1 MKYFKPF
8 IPFIACW
15 ILLFNSNNFQS
26 VALINGIGQLV
37 LFLFVVCIPI
47 WKTGRM
53 SYVDIGWPWGV
64 ALIGLITYCQINT
77 ITLSKTLVITAYILI
92 GSRMGLGALKMWSMG
107 LLKKEFP
114 RYEYQK
120 IRWEKSNKT
129 NTGLAMQVEA
139 LSQGLANASFLAIPI
154 FLISVSPSTQLSPL
168 EIIGFTIFILSIVL
182 ETVADYQKLKFLKE
196 MKHQNKQNM
205 VCDIGL
211 WKYTRHPNYFAEW
224 MVWNGLIIASI
235 SSFISLFD
243 SEALWL
249 WIMIGV
255 ALLYTSRIMYITLV
269 YLTGAV
275 PSEYYSAQKRP
286 NYKKYQQS
294 TKNTKQDIKLASL
307 PCGILF

>member
-8 IPFIACW
+8 IPFLACW

-26 VALINGIGQLV
+26 FALINGIGQLV

-47 WKTGRM
+47 WRTKRM

-77 ITLSKTLVITAYILI
+77 ITLSKTLAITAYILI

-107 LLKKEFP
+107 LLKKEFS

-154 FLISVSPSTQLSPL
+154 FLISVSPSTQLSSL
-168 EIIGFTIFILSIVL
+168 EIIGFTIFMFSLVF
-182 ETVADYQKLKFLKE
+182 ETIADYQKLKFLKE
-196 MKHQNKQNM
+196 MKRQNKKNM

-235 SSFISLFD
+235 PSYISLFD

-286 NYKKYQQS
+286 EYKSYQKS
-294 TKNTKQDIKLASL
+294 TNIFFPGFKKIS
-307 PCGILF
+307 

>member
-26 VALINGIGQLV
+26 VALINGIAQLA

-64 ALIGLITYCQINT
+64 ALIGLITYCQAND
-77 ITLSKTLVITAYILI
+77 ITLSKTLVVTAYVLI

-107 LLKKEFP
+107 LLNKEFP

-120 IRWEKSNKT
+120 IRWQKSNKT
-129 NTGLAMQVEA
+129 NTGLAMQIEA

-168 EIIGFTIFILSIVL
+168 EIIGFAIFLFSIVF
-182 ETVADYQKLKFLKE
+182 ETIADYQKLKFLKE
-196 MKHQNKQNM
+196 MKRQNKQNM

-235 SSFISLFD
+235 PSYISLFD
-243 SEALWL
+243 SEELWL

-286 NYKKYQQS
+286 AYKAYQQS
-294 TKNTKQDIKLASL
+294 TNIFFPGPKKV
-307 PCGILF
+307 

>member
-26 VALINGIGQLV
+26 IALINGIGQLV

-120 IRWEKSNKT
+120 IRWKKSNKT
-129 NTGLAMQVEA
+129 NTVLAMQVEA

-154 FLISVSPSTQLSPL
+154 FLISVSHSTQISTL
-168 EIIGFTIFILSIVL
+168 EIIGFTIFFLSLVF

-196 MKHQNKQNM
+196 MKRQNKKNM

-235 SSFISLFD
+235 PSYISLFAL
-243 SEALWL
+243 EALWL
-249 WIMIGV
+249 WILIGV

-269 YLTGAV
+269 YLTGAI

-286 NYKKYQQS
+286 AYKAYQHS
-294 TKNTKQDIKLASL
+294 TNIFFPGPKKV
-307 PCGILF
+307 

>member
-26 VALINGIGQLV
+26 IALINGIGQLV

-77 ITLSKTLVITAYILI
+77 ITLSKTLIITAYILI
-92 GSRMGLGALKMWSMG
+92 GSRMGLGALKMWGMG

-120 IRWEKSNKT
+120 IRWEKFNKT
-129 NTGLAMQVEA
+129 NTGLAMQIEA

-168 EIIGFTIFILSIVL
+168 EIIGFTIFILSLVF

-196 MKHQNKQNM
+196 MKRQNKKNM
-205 VCDIGL
+205 VCNIGL

-235 SSFISLFD
+235 PSYISLFD

-249 WIMIGV
+249 WILIGV
-255 ALLYTSRIMYITLV
+255 ALLYTSRIMYVTLV
-269 YLTGAV
+269 YLTGAI

-286 NYKKYQQS
+286 AYNAYQQS
-294 TKNTKQDIKLASL
+294 TNIFFPGPKKV
-307 PCGILF
+307 

>member
-64 ALIGLITYCQINT
+64 ALIGLITYCLNDVT
-77 ITLSKTLVITAYILI
+77 TLSKILIIAAYIII

-107 LLKKEFP
+107 LLKKELP

-196 MKHQNKQNM
+196 MKLQKKQNM
-205 VCDIGL
+205 VCDVGL

-235 SSFISLFD
+235 PSFILLFD

-249 WIMIGV
+249 WIMIGI
-255 ALLYTSRIMYITLV
+255 ALLYTSRIMYITLL

-286 NYKKYQQS
+286 NYKAYQQS
-294 TKNTKQDIKLASL
+294 TNIFFPGPKKI
-307 PCGILF
+307 

>member
-1 MKYFKPF
+1 
-8 IPFIACW
+8 
-15 ILLFNSNNFQS
+15 
-26 VALINGIGQLV
+26 
-37 LFLFVVCIPI
+37 VVCIPI

-64 ALIGLITYCQINT
+64 TLIGLITYCQINT
-77 ITLSKTLVITAYILI
+77 MTLSKTLIITAYILI

-107 LLKKEFP
+107 LLKKEFT

-129 NTGLAMQVEA
+129 NIGLAMQVEA

-154 FLISVSPSTQLSPL
+154 FLMSVSPSTQLLTL
-168 EIIGFTIFILSIVL
+168 EIIGFTICVLSIVF
-182 ETVADYQKLKFLKE
+182 ETVADYQKLKFLRK
-196 MKHQNKQNM
+196 MKRQNKKNM

-235 SSFISLFD
+235 PSFIALFE
-243 SEALWL
+243 SEVL
-249 WIMIGV
+249 WIWTLIGI

-275 PSEYYSAQKRP
+275 PSEYFSAQKRP
-286 NYKKYQQS
+286 SYKAYKRS
-294 TKNTKQDIKLASL
+294 TNIFFPGPIKK
-307 PCGILF
+307 

>member
-26 VALINGIGQLV
+26 IAIINGIGQLV

-154 FLISVSPSTQLSPL
+154 FLISVSPSTQISTL
-168 EIIGFTIFILSIVL
+168 EIIGFIIFVLSIVF

-196 MKHQNKQNM
+196 MKRQNKQNM
-205 VCDIGL
+205 VCDVGL

-235 SSFISLFD
+235 PSFILLFD

-294 TKNTKQDIKLASL
+294 TNIFFPGPKKI
-307 PCGILF
+307 

>member
-26 VALINGIGQLV
+26 IALINGIGQLV

-77 ITLSKTLVITAYILI
+77 ITLSKTLVITAYVLI

-129 NTGLAMQVEA
+129 NISLAMQVEA

-154 FLISVSPSTQLSPL
+154 FLILVSPSTQLSPL
-168 EIIGFTIFILSIVL
+168 EIIGFTIFILSLVF

-196 MKHQNKQNM
+196 MKRQNKKNM

-235 SSFISLFD
+235 PSYISLFD

-249 WIMIGV
+249 WIMIGI

-286 NYKKYQQS
+286 GYKTYQQS
-294 TKNTKQDIKLASL
+294 TNIFFPGPKKV
-307 PCGILF
+307 

>member
-26 VALINGIGQLV
+26 VALINGVGQLV

-120 IRWEKSNKT
+120 IRWEKSSKT
-129 NTGLAMQVEA
+129 NISLAMQVEA

-154 FLISVSPSTQLSPL
+154 FLISVSPSTQLSAL
-168 EIIGFTIFILSIVL
+168 EIIGFTIFILSIVF

-196 MKHQNKQNM
+196 MKRQNKKNM
-205 VCDIGL
+205 VCNIGL

-235 SSFISLFD
+235 PSYISLFD

-255 ALLYTSRIMYITLV
+255 ALLYTSRIMYVTLV
-269 YLTGAV
+269 YLTGAI

-286 NYKKYQQS
+286 AYKAYQQS
-294 TKNTKQDIKLASL
+294 TNIFFPGPKKV
-307 PCGILF
+307 

>member
-26 VALINGIGQLV
+26 VALINGIAQLA

-64 ALIGLITYCQINT
+64 ALIGLITYCQAND
-77 ITLSKTLVITAYILI
+77 ITLSKTLVVTAYVLI

-107 LLKKEFP
+107 LLNKEFP

-120 IRWEKSNKT
+120 IRWQKSNKT
-129 NTGLAMQVEA
+129 NTGLAMQIEA

-168 EIIGFTIFILSIVL
+168 EIIGFAIFLFSIVF
-182 ETVADYQKLKFLKE
+182 ETIADYQKLKFLKE
-196 MKHQNKQNM
+196 MKRQNKQNM

-235 SSFISLFD
+235 PSYISLFD
-243 SEALWL
+243 SEELWL
-249 WIMIGV
+249 WIMIGI

-275 PSEYYSAQKRP
+275 PSEYYSSQKRP
-286 NYKKYQQS
+286 AYKAYQQS
-294 TKNTKQDIKLASL
+294 TNIFFPGPKKV
-307 PCGILF
+307 

>member
-15 ILLFNSNNFQS
+15 ILLFSSSNFQS
-26 VALINGIGQLV
+26 IALINGIAQLV

-120 IRWEKSNKT
+120 IRWKKSNKT
-129 NTGLAMQVEA
+129 NTVLAMQVEA

-154 FLISVSPSTQLSPL
+154 FLISVSPLTQLSTL

-182 ETVADYQKLKFLKE
+182 ETVADYQKLSFLRE
-196 MKHQNKQNM
+196 MKRQNKQNM
-205 VCDIGL
+205 VCDKGL

-224 MVWNGLIIASI
+224 MVWNGLIITSI
-235 SSFISLFD
+235 PSYISLFD

-249 WIMIGV
+249 WIMIGF

-286 NYKKYQQS
+286 SYKAYQQS
-294 TKNTKQDIKLASL
+294 TNIFFPGPIKK
-307 PCGILF
+307 

>member
-77 ITLSKTLVITAYILI
+77 LTLSKTLVITAYILI

-129 NTGLAMQVEA
+129 NISLAMQVEA

-154 FLISVSPSTQLSPL
+154 FLISVSPSTQLSAL
-168 EIIGFTIFILSIVL
+168 EIIGFTIFILSIVF

-196 MKHQNKQNM
+196 MKRQNKKNM

-235 SSFISLFD
+235 PSYISLFD

-286 NYKKYQQS
+286 AYKAYQQS
-294 TKNTKQDIKLASL
+294 TNIFFPGPKKV
-307 PCGILF
+307 

>member
-15 ILLFNSNNFQS
+15 ILLLNSNNFQS
-26 VALINGIGQLV
+26 VALINGLGQLV

-129 NTGLAMQVEA
+129 NISLAMQVEA

-154 FLISVSPSTQLSPL
+154 FLISVSPSTQLSAL
-168 EIIGFTIFILSIVL
+168 EIIGFTIFILSIVF
-182 ETVADYQKLKFLKE
+182 ETIADYQKLKFLKE
-196 MKHQNKQNM
+196 MKRQNKKNM

-235 SSFISLFD
+235 PSYISLFD

-269 YLTGAV
+269 YLTGAI
-275 PSEYYSAQKRP
+275 PSEHYSAQKRP
-286 NYKKYQQS
+286 SYKAYQQS
-294 TKNTKQDIKLASL
+294 TSIFFPGPIKK
-307 PCGILF
+307 

>member
-26 VALINGIGQLV
+26 IALINGIGQLV

-64 ALIGLITYCQINT
+64 ALIGLIAYCQINT

-120 IRWEKSNKT
+120 IRWEKSNKS

-154 FLISVSPSTQLSPL
+154 FLISVSPSTQLLPL

-196 MKHQNKQNM
+196 MKRQNKQNM
-205 VCDIGL
+205 VCDVGL

-235 SSFISLFD
+235 PSFISLFD

-294 TKNTKQDIKLASL
+294 TNIFFPGPKKI
-307 PCGILF
+307 

>member
-8 IPFIACW
+8 IPFLACW
-15 ILLFNSNNFQS
+15 ILLFSSNNFQS

-92 GSRMGLGALKMWSMG
+92 GSRMGLGALKMWSME

-129 NTGLAMQVEA
+129 NIGLAMQVEA

-154 FLISVSPSTQLSPL
+154 FLISVSPSTQLSSL
-168 EIIGFTIFILSIVL
+168 EIIGFTIFILSIVF
-182 ETVADYQKLKFLKE
+182 ETIADYQKLKFLKE
-196 MKHQNKQNM
+196 MKRQNKKNM

-235 SSFISLFD
+235 PSYISLFT

-275 PSEYYSAQKRP
+275 PSEYYSVQKRP
-286 NYKKYQQS
+286 AYKAYQQS
-294 TKNTKQDIKLASL
+294 TNIFFPGPKKV
-307 PCGILF
+307 

>member
-15 ILLFNSNNFQS
+15 ILLLNSNNFQS
-26 VALINGIGQLV
+26 VALINGLGQLV

-120 IRWEKSNKT
+120 IRWKKSNKT
-129 NTGLAMQVEA
+129 NISLAMQVEA

-168 EIIGFTIFILSIVL
+168 EIIGFTIFILSIVF
-182 ETVADYQKLKFLKE
+182 ETIADYQKLKFLKE
-196 MKHQNKQNM
+196 MKRQNKKNM

-235 SSFISLFD
+235 PSYISLFD

-275 PSEYYSAQKRP
+275 PSEYYSVQKRP
-286 NYKKYQQS
+286 AYKAYQQS
-294 TKNTKQDIKLASL
+294 TNIFFPGPIKK
-307 PCGILF
+307 

>member
-26 VALINGIGQLV
+26 VALINGIAQLA

-64 ALIGLITYCQINT
+64 ALIGLITYCQAND
-77 ITLSKTLVITAYILI
+77 ITLSKTLVVTAYVLI

-107 LLKKEFP
+107 LLNKEFP

-120 IRWEKSNKT
+120 IRWQKSNKT
-129 NTGLAMQVEA
+129 NTGLAMQIEA

-168 EIIGFTIFILSIVL
+168 EIIGFAIFLFSIVF
-182 ETVADYQKLKFLKE
+182 ETIADYQKLKFLKE
-196 MKHQNKQNM
+196 MKRQNKQNM

-235 SSFISLFD
+235 PSYISLFD
-243 SEALWL
+243 SEELWL

-275 PSEYYSAQKRP
+275 PSEYYSSQKRP
-286 NYKKYQQS
+286 AYKAYQQS
-294 TKNTKQDIKLASL
+294 TNIFFPGPKKV
-307 PCGILF
+307 

>member
-15 ILLFNSNNFQS
+15 ILLLNSNNFQS
-26 VALINGIGQLV
+26 VALINGLGQLV

-77 ITLSKTLVITAYILI
+77 ITLSKTLIITAYILI

-120 IRWEKSNKT
+120 IRWKKSNKT
-129 NTGLAMQVEA
+129 NISLAMQVEA

-154 FLISVSPSTQLSPL
+154 FLISVSPSTQLSAL
-168 EIIGFTIFILSIVL
+168 EIIGFTIFILSIVF
-182 ETVADYQKLKFLKE
+182 ETIADYQKLKFLKE
-196 MKHQNKQNM
+196 MKRQNKKKM

-235 SSFISLFD
+235 PSYISLFT

-275 PSEYYSAQKRP
+275 PSEYYSVQKRP
-286 NYKKYQQS
+286 AYKAYQQS
-294 TKNTKQDIKLASL
+294 TNIFFPGPKKV
-307 PCGILF
+307 

>member
-26 VALINGIGQLV
+26 IALINGIGQLV

-77 ITLSKTLVITAYILI
+77 ITLSKTLVISAYILI

-139 LSQGLANASFLAIPI
+139 ISQGLANASFLAIPI
-154 FLISVSPSTQLSPL
+154 FLISVSSSTKLSSL
-168 EIIGFTIFILSIVL
+168 EIIGFSIFVFSIVF

-196 MKHQNKQNM
+196 MKRQNKKNM

-235 SSFISLFD
+235 PSYISLFD

-286 NYKKYQQS
+286 AYKAYQQS
-294 TKNTKQDIKLASL
+294 TNIFFPGLVIK
-307 PCGILF
+307 

>member
-26 VALINGIGQLV
+26 VALINGVGQLV

-129 NTGLAMQVEA
+129 NTGLAMQIEA

-154 FLISVSPSTQLSPL
+154 FLISVSPSTQLSAL
-168 EIIGFTIFILSIVL
+168 EIIGFTIFILSIVF

-196 MKHQNKQNM
+196 MKRQNKKNM

-235 SSFISLFD
+235 PSYISLFD

-249 WIMIGV
+249 WIMIGI
-255 ALLYTSRIMYITLV
+255 ALLYTSRIMYVTLV
-269 YLTGAV
+269 YLTGAI

-286 NYKKYQQS
+286 AYKAYQQS
-294 TKNTKQDIKLASL
+294 TNIFFPGPKKV
-307 PCGILF
+307 

>member
-26 VALINGIGQLV
+26 IALINGISQLV

-154 FLISVSPSTQLSPL
+154 FLISVSPLSKLSTL
-168 EIIGFTIFILSIVL
+168 EIVGFTIVILSLVF
-182 ETVADYQKLKFLKE
+182 ETIADYQKLNFLKE
-196 MKHQNKQNM
+196 MKRQNKQNM
-205 VCDIGL
+205 VCDVGL

-224 MVWNGLIIASI
+224 MVWNGLIITSI
-235 SSFISLFD
+235 PSYISLFD
-243 SEALWL
+243 LEALWL

-286 NYKKYQQS
+286 EYKSYQKS
-294 TKNTKQDIKLASL
+294 TNIFFPGFKKIS
-307 PCGILF
+307 

>member
-15 ILLFNSNNFQS
+15 ILLFNSSNFQS
-26 VALINGIGQLV
+26 IALINGIAQLV

-139 LSQGLANASFLAIPI
+139 LSQGLVNASFLAIPI
-154 FLISVSPSTQLSPL
+154 FLISVSHSTQISTL
-168 EIIGFTIFILSIVL
+168 EIIGFTIFVLSLVF

-196 MKHQNKQNM
+196 MKSQNKKNM

-235 SSFISLFD
+235 PSYFALFNA
-243 SEALWL
+243 EAY
-249 WIMIGV
+249 WIWILIGI
-255 ALLYTSRIMYITLV
+255 ALLYTSRIMYLTLV
-269 YLTGAV
+269 YLTGAI
-275 PSEYYSAQKRP
+275 PSEYFSAQKRP
-286 NYKKYQQS
+286 SYKAYQQS
-294 TKNTKQDIKLASL
+294 TNIFFPGPIKK
-307 PCGILF
+307 

>member
-129 NTGLAMQVEA
+129 NISLAMQVEA

-154 FLISVSPSTQLSPL
+154 FLISVSHSTQISTL
-168 EIIGFTIFILSIVL
+168 EIIGFTIFVLSLVF

-196 MKHQNKQNM
+196 MKRQNKKNM
-205 VCDIGL
+205 VCNIGL

-235 SSFISLFD
+235 PSYISLFD

-249 WIMIGV
+249 WILIGV
-255 ALLYTSRIMYITLV
+255 ALLYTSRIMYVTLV
-269 YLTGAV
+269 YLTGAI

-286 NYKKYQQS
+286 AYKAYQQS
-294 TKNTKQDIKLASL
+294 TNIFFPGPKKV
-307 PCGILF
+307 

>member
-26 VALINGIGQLV
+26 IALINGIGQLA

-129 NTGLAMQVEA
+129 NIGLAMQVEA

-168 EIIGFTIFILSIVL
+168 EIIGFTIFILSIVF
-182 ETVADYQKLKFLKE
+182 ETVADYQKLEFLKE
-196 MKHQNKQNM
+196 MKRQNKKNM

-211 WKYTRHPNYFAEW
+211 WKHTRHPNYFAEW

-235 SSFISLFD
+235 PSYISLFD
-243 SEALWL
+243 SEVLWL

-269 YLTGAV
+269 YLTGAI

-286 NYKKYQQS
+286 AYKAYQQS
-294 TKNTKQDIKLASL
+294 TNIFFPGPKKV
-307 PCGILF
+307 

>member
-26 VALINGIGQLV
+26 VALINGIGQLL

-77 ITLSKTLVITAYILI
+77 MTLSKTLVITAYILI
-92 GSRMGLGALKMWSMG
+92 GSRMGLGALKIWGMG

-129 NTGLAMQVEA
+129 NENIVQNIP
-139 LSQGLANASFLAIPI
+139 ANTTVVNFG
-154 FLISVSPSTQLSPL
+154 VS
-168 EIIGFTIFILSIVL
+168 GFQRIV
-182 ETVADYQKLKFLKE
+182 TV
-196 MKHQNKQNM
+196 
-205 VCDIGL
+205 
-211 WKYTRHPNYFAEW
+211 
-224 MVWNGLIIASI
+224 
-235 SSFISLFD
+235 
-243 SEALWL
+243 
-249 WIMIGV
+249 
-255 ALLYTSRIMYITLV
+255 
-269 YLTGAV
+269 
-275 PSEYYSAQKRP
+275 
-286 NYKKYQQS
+286 
-294 TKNTKQDIKLASL
+294 
-307 PCGILF
+307 

>member
-26 VALINGIGQLV
+26 VALINGIGQLM

-64 ALIGLITYCQINT
+64 ALIGLITYCQINAM
-77 ITLSKTLVITAYILI
+77 TLSKTLVITAYILI
-92 GSRMGLGALKMWSMG
+92 GSRMGLGALKMWSTG

-129 NTGLAMQVEA
+129 NISLAMQVEA

-154 FLISVSPSTQLSPL
+154 FLISASPLTQLSII
-168 EIIGFTIFILSIVL
+168 EIIGFTIFILSIAL
-182 ETVADYQKLKFLKE
+182 ETVADYQKLSFLRE
-196 MKHQNKQNM
+196 MKRQNKQNM

-235 SSFISLFD
+235 PSYISLFD

-249 WIMIGV
+249 WIMIGI

-275 PSEYYSAQKRP
+275 PSEYFSAQKRP
-286 NYKKYQQS
+286 SYKAYQQS
-294 TKNTKQDIKLASL
+294 TNIFFPGPIKK
-307 PCGILF
+307 

>member
-26 VALINGIGQLV
+26 VALINGLGQLV

-92 GSRMGLGALKMWSMG
+92 ESRMGLGALKMWSMG

-120 IRWEKSNKT
+120 IRWEKSKKT
-129 NTGLAMQVEA
+129 NISLAMQVEA

-154 FLISVSPSTQLSPL
+154 FLISVSPSSQLSPL
-168 EIIGFTIFILSIVL
+168 EIIGFTIFILSLVF

-196 MKHQNKQNM
+196 MKRQNKKNM

-235 SSFISLFD
+235 PSYISLFD

-249 WIMIGV
+249 WIMIGI

-275 PSEYYSAQKRP
+275 PSEYFSAQKTP
-286 NYKKYQQS
+286 SYKAYQQS
-294 TKNTKQDIKLASL
+294 TNIFFPGPIKK
-307 PCGILF
+307 

>member
-26 VALINGIGQLV
+26 IALINGISQLV

-154 FLISVSPSTQLSPL
+154 FLISVSPLPKLSTL
-168 EIIGFTIFILSIVL
+168 EIVGFTIVILSLVF
-182 ETVADYQKLKFLKE
+182 ETIADYQKLKFLKE
-196 MKHQNKQNM
+196 MKRQNKQNM
-205 VCDIGL
+205 VCDVGL

-224 MVWNGLIIASI
+224 MVWNGLIITSI
-235 SSFISLFD
+235 PSYISLFD
-243 SEALWL
+243 LEALWL

-269 YLTGAV
+269 YLTGAF

-286 NYKKYQQS
+286 AYKAYQQS
-294 TKNTKQDIKLASL
+294 TNIFFPGFKK
-307 PCGILF
+307 

>member
-15 ILLFNSNNFQS
+15 IMLFNSNNFQS

-129 NTGLAMQVEA
+129 NISLAMQVEA

-154 FLISVSPSTQLSPL
+154 FLISVSPSTQLSAL
-168 EIIGFTIFILSIVL
+168 EIIGFTIFILSIVF
-182 ETVADYQKLKFLKE
+182 ETIADYQKLKFLKE
-196 MKHQNKQNM
+196 MKRQNKKNM

-235 SSFISLFD
+235 PSYISLFD
-243 SEALWL
+243 SEELWL
-249 WIMIGV
+249 WIMIGI

-275 PSEYYSAQKRP
+275 PSEYYSSQKRP
-286 NYKKYQQS
+286 AYKAYQQS
-294 TKNTKQDIKLASL
+294 TNIFFPGPKKV
-307 PCGILF
+307 

>member
-26 VALINGIGQLV
+26 IALINGIGQLV

-129 NTGLAMQVEA
+129 NIGLAMQVEA

-168 EIIGFTIFILSIVL
+168 EIIGFTIFILSLVF

-196 MKHQNKQNM
+196 MKRQNKKNM

-235 SSFISLFD
+235 PSYFALFD
-243 SEALWL
+243 SEVFWL
-249 WIMIGV
+249 WTLIGV

-286 NYKKYQQS
+286 AYKAYQQS
-294 TKNTKQDIKLASL
+294 TNIFFPGPKKI
-307 PCGILF
+307 

>member
-15 ILLFNSNNFQS
+15 ILLFNSNNLQS
-26 VALINGIGQLV
+26 IALINGIGQLV

-64 ALIGLITYCQINT
+64 ALIGLIAYCQINT

-154 FLISVSPSTQLSPL
+154 FLISVSPLTQLSTL

-196 MKHQNKQNM
+196 MKLQNMQNM
-205 VCDIGL
+205 VCDVGL

-235 SSFISLFD
+235 PSFISLFD

-294 TKNTKQDIKLASL
+294 TNIFFPGPKKI
-307 PCGILF
+307 

>member
-26 VALINGIGQLV
+26 IALINGIGQLV

-120 IRWEKSNKT
+120 IRWEKSSKT
-129 NTGLAMQVEA
+129 NISLAMQVEA

-168 EIIGFTIFILSIVL
+168 EIIGFTIFILSLVF

-196 MKHQNKQNM
+196 MKRQNKKNM

-235 SSFISLFD
+235 PSYISLFD

-255 ALLYTSRIMYITLV
+255 ALLYTSRIMYVTLV
-269 YLTGAV
+269 YLTGAI

-286 NYKKYQQS
+286 AYKAYQQS
-294 TKNTKQDIKLASL
+294 TNIFFPGPKKV
-307 PCGILF
+307 

>member
-1 MKYFKPF
+1 MNYFKPF
-8 IPFIACW
+8 VPFILCW
-15 ILLFNSNNFQS
+15 IMLFYSNSFQS
-26 VALINGIGQLV
+26 IAIINGIAQLI

-47 WKTGRM
+47 WITKRM

-64 ALIGLITYCQINT
+64 ALIGIIAYCFSDNV
-77 ITLSKTLVITAYILI
+77 TLTKILMVIAYVLI
-92 GSRMGLGALKMWSMG
+92 GSRMGLGALRMWSLG
-107 LLKKEFP
+107 LLNKEFP

-120 IRWEKSNKT
+120 IRWKKSGKSNEK
-129 NTGLAMQVEA
+129 LAMQIEA

-154 FLISVSPSTQLSPL
+154 FLISVSPFTQLSTL
-168 EIIGFTIFILSIVL
+168 EIIGFTIFILSIVF

-196 MKHQNKQNM
+196 MKRQNKQNM

-235 SSFISLFD
+235 PSYISLFD
-243 SEALWL
+243 SEIFWL
-249 WIMIGV
+249 WILLGV

-275 PSEYYSAQKRP
+275 PSEHYSVQKRP
-286 NYKKYQQS
+286 AYKAYQQS
-294 TKNTKQDIKLASL
+294 TNIFFPGFKR
-307 PCGILF
+307 